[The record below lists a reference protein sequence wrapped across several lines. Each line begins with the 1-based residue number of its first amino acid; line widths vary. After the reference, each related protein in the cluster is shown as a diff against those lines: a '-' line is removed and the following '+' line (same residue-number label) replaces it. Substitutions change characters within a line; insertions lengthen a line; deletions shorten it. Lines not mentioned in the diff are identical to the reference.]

1 MLGAIVIAFM
11 LSPFLVRTLGDTQ
24 YGIWSII
31 SALTGYMT
39 LLDLGVSSAI
49 AKYVA
54 KYKAHNNYKSL
65 NVVFSS
71 GIVIMLIVGAILLAL
86 SPFIADT
93 LVKALKFEPEL
104 RDTVHTL
111 VIVGA
116 IDVSIFVASGVFYG
130 AFYGFQK
137 NEVTNAA
144 VLFAAA
150 FKAVVFYFALTS
162 GYGLVAM
169 GIISLVGNLLA
180 ALLLAFIM
188 RKVEPQVE
196 ITVKHADKSTIVSIF
211 NYSKFTF
218 LTMLGLQL
226 IYYSDAFVIGYFLS
240 AAAITIYTIPWSLS
254 EYSNKLIHAVAQTF
268 VPVFSNQEATQDS
281 SLYQTYISGTKGVLV
296 ISNLLCIGILA
307 LGDEFI
313 GVWMGPRYAVE
324 CSVLLTIMF
333 TTQLIKSPQ
342 LISYSILLGT
352 SNHQKFAMYNFGF
365 SVANLI
371 LSILLV
377 QKFGLIGVA
386 CATAITQILFYV
398 VVTPILTS
406 RVINFSLLDYVKKT
420 YWRIVPASLVLFAV
434 LTYFAKAH
442 PPTGYLALIGQG
454 LIGAVIYLAVAYW
467 TLLDTG
473 ERQIAMHHGGRL
485 ASKVFDKVLKR
496 AQA

>member
-1 MLGAIVIAFM
+1 
-11 LSPFLVRTLGDTQ
+11 
-24 YGIWSII
+24 
-31 SALTGYMT
+31 
-39 LLDLGVSSAI
+39 
-49 AKYVA
+49 
-54 KYKAHNNYKSL
+54 
-65 NVVFSS
+65 
-71 GIVIMLIVGAILLAL
+71 MLIVGAILLAL

-296 ISNLLCIGILA
+296 VSNLLCIGILT
-307 LGDEFI
+307 LGDEFV

-377 QKFGLIGVA
+377 QKFGRSPDLLRQSSSTNRVP
-386 CATAITQILFYV
+386 CSDW
-398 VVTPILTS
+398 S
-406 RVINFSLLDYVKKT
+406 RIDWRCDLPCSSLLDT
-420 YWRIVPASLVLFAV
+420 A
-434 LTYFAKAH
+434 
-442 PPTGYLALIGQG
+442 GY
-454 LIGAVIYLAVAYW
+454 
-467 TLLDTG
+467 
-473 ERQIAMHHGGRL
+473 R
-485 ASKVFDKVLKR
+485 
-496 AQA
+496 